1 MDGRGNLGPK
11 PLSCQKVPLG
21 GCRVIS
27 SFDWGYGVVRR
38 GVAVLKLGFEEH
50 GLQDGPCG
58 DEIRKLVRQ
67 IDVGRTIHLRGSYQR
82 LLVVRWDVPVARVF
96 AWGGGAPR
104 ITTKHVGGAKREVT
118 LPHLSGAFRRDEGR
132 RVLPWW
138 HLLRDLAKWLLA
150 PGGYIAT
157 GKKFRCGRVTR
168 RDATTARFGG
178 IEAPNGPGV
187 DGTVETR
194 ARPREDHRLWGAV
207 TGPHLRACLC
217 SRAVIGGWRVSQRSQ
232 T

>member
-1 MDGRGNLGPK
+1 MGSKTAHSSTPGRVVDGRGNLGPK

-96 AWGGGAPR
+96 AWGGGCSKNNHKACGRGQAGSNPSTLVWSIQKGR
-104 ITTKHVGGAKREVT
+104 GQASASLVASAARSGEVAT
-118 LPHLSGAFRRDEGR
+118 S
-132 RVLPWW
+132 PWW
-138 HLLRDLAKWLLA
+138 LHRNWQKIPVWARYKA
-150 PGGYIAT
+150 
-157 GKKFRCGRVTR
+157 RCNYRQVWWYRSTQW
-168 RDATTARFGG
+168 
-178 IEAPNGPGV
+178 
-187 DGTVETR
+187 
-194 ARPREDHRLWGAV
+194 PRG
-207 TGPHLRACLC
+207 
-217 SRAVIGGWRVSQRSQ
+217 
-232 T
+232 